1 MFRFRPGISFAVAC
15 VGFIVGVGSASWDVP
30 WWEMVGIVC
39 GALSIWRVKDPDAR
53 KDLANFCLFFIFF
66 AAFFFLGFWRYQDIQ
81 PTIYSVAEVAD
92 GEVHDL
98 EGTIV
103 RVAEAEKGIR
113 LTLNDVTV
121 DGEAREDRVL
131 VRTSLFAENVVGE
144 RVSISC
150 PLERPEPF
158 DDFAYDRYLAAK
170 DVVAT
175 CSSRSL
181 PFFLG
186 IDDRV
191 WIRFLAA
198 IEVLH
203 RGAIDV
209 IDVVFPDPHA
219 QLLAGL
225 LLGDDAFSDT
235 WQDRFLRTGTSHIV
249 AASGSNVALVVSL
262 VLGLLF
268 GAGIHRRYATI
279 FVFAGIGTFVLLA
292 GGESAVLRAGIMA
305 SLLVF
310 ARAIG
315 RASSVRNVI
324 LCTVCVMLFCEP
336 RILRDDVGFQLSVL
350 STVGLIFW
358 AKPFA
363 KKMTFVPET
372 LGLREGFA
380 TTLAA
385 TLATL
390 PVTLFGMGQISF
402 VGPLANL
409 LVLPLLPFAMASGAV
424 ATVVGM
430 VWPLLGRMVAFPAW
444 WMLDTVLMVLRE
456 LSELSFVYAK
466 LSWIG
471 VLWVVGVGLVF
482 LGVLQ
487 IGRIGR
493 RMGRIGKQ
501 MGRIGKQMGY
511 LLFRHAGHPPSRSYG
526 WAGRSG
532 IQRIKSDGSR
542 LALRAM
548 PEGVKPGMTSSSSS
562 LLVPLIFISLF
573 LVSFSQH
580 VIRDGWFS
588 SDVRVWVFDVG
599 QGDAIFIDTP
609 EKDVMIDG
617 GPSPIVREKIG
628 MILPWFD
635 RNIEHVFV
643 THPHADHVVG
653 LVPILEYYSVDIAGE
668 SDQGCT
674 SLECFAFR
682 DVVAASTV
690 VRSGDVFE
698 LAPGVSLRAVWPE
711 GSYDGKKISDPND
724 GSLVF
729 LLETS
734 NGSMLLTGDAG
745 SEEEYAFLALLP
757 DRIDVLKVGHH
768 GSRTSTS
775 DELLEALGPS
785 YAIISLGEENSFEHP
800 HGEVIERLEKYDVEI
815 YRTDLLGDI
824 RVEFGKEGIRIDGWN
839 L

>member
-1 MFRFRPGISFAVAC
+1 MSTAC
-15 VGFIVGVGSASWDVP
+15 LPAG
-30 WWEMVGIVC
+30 
-39 GALSIWRVKDPDAR
+39 R
-53 KDLANFCLFFIFF
+53 KDLFLFCILFCI
-66 AAFFFLGFWRYQDIQ
+66 ALALGSWRYQDIQ
-81 PTIYSVAEVAD
+81 PTIQSIATVAD
-92 GEVHDL
+92 GEVHNL

-103 RVAEAEKGIR
+103 RTEEAEKGIR
-113 LTLNDVTV
+113 LTLDDITV
-121 DGEAREDRVL
+121 DGEVREDRVL
-131 VRTSLFAENVVGE
+131 VRTSLFTKNVVGE

-150 PLERPEPF
+150 PIERPEPF

-170 DVVAT
+170 DIVAT

-181 PFFLG
+181 PFFIG
-186 IDDRV
+186 TDERV

-198 IEVLH
+198 IDTLH
-203 RGAIDV
+203 RGAIGV

-235 WQDRFLRTGTSHIV
+235 WQERFLRTGTSHIV

-262 VLGLLF
+262 ILGLLF
-268 GAGIHRRYATI
+268 AAGIHRRYATMFALVGI
-279 FVFAGIGTFVLLA
+279 FVFVVLA
-292 GGESAVLRAGIMA
+292 GGESAVLRAGVMA

-324 LCTVCVMLFCEP
+324 LFTVCVMLFCEP

-350 STVGLIFW
+350 STIGLIFW

-372 LGLREGFA
+372 FGLREGFA

-456 LSELSFVYAK
+456 LADLSFVYAK
-466 LSWIG
+466 VSWVG
-471 VLWVVGVGLVF
+471 VLWVVGVGG
-482 LGVLQ
+482 GVWGVVRW
-487 IGRIGR
+487 IGWMGNGWLPRIGK
-493 RMGRIGKQ
+493 RMGRIVTNGTDVK
-501 MGRIGKQMGY
+501 G
-511 LLFRHAGHPPSRSYG
+511 AG
-526 WAGRSG
+526 
-532 IQRIKSDGSR
+532 
-542 LALRAM
+542 
-548 PEGVKPGMTSSSSS
+548 TSF
-562 LLVPLIFISLF
+562 LVPFIFISLF
-573 LVSFSQH
+573 LLSFSH
-580 VIRDGWFS
+580 HIVRDGWFS
-588 SDVRVWVFDVG
+588 SNVRVWVFDVG

-617 GPSPIVREKIG
+617 GPSPIVREKVG

-635 RNIEHVFV
+635 RNIEDVFV
-643 THPHADHVVG
+643 THPHADHIVG
-653 LVPILEYYSVDIAGE
+653 LIPILEHYSADIVGE
-668 SDQGCT
+668 GDQGCS
-674 SLECFAFR
+674 SLECFAFG
-682 DVVAASTV
+682 DVVAIPTV
-690 VRSGDVFE
+690 VQSGDVFE
-698 LAPGVSLRAVWPE
+698 LAPGVTLRAVWPE
-711 GSYDGKKISDPND
+711 GSYNGRKISDPND
-724 GSLVF
+724 GSLIF
-729 LLETS
+729 LLETP

-745 SEEEYAFLALLP
+745 IEEEYEFLASLP
-757 DRIDVLKVGHH
+757 DHVDVLKVGHH

-775 DELLEALGPS
+775 DELLETLSPS

-800 HGEVIERLEKYDVEI
+800 HEEVIERLEKYGVEI
-815 YRTDLLGDI
+815 YRTDLAGDI
-824 RVEFGKEGIRIDGWN
+824 RVEFRKEGVRVDG
-839 L
+839 LHL